1 MLSSPLFLSLAS
13 VFTLLGLAL
22 VSIAIST
29 DNWTEVQVNRR
40 EIINAFKR
48 EPELSLR
55 LQNAF
60 GHNIIYFSRNYGL
73 FHTCFPDTVP
83 QEIGSFSKFSSPC
96 IWNNE
101 FNPPE
106 AKKDHFSTPEWYRL
120 YAYRSSIICY
130 GAGIIV
136 VVLSLITGILGCWN
150 RSKKLI
156 ITTAVLLLIA
166 SLAMCL
172 AMMGWHYVAYSERYL
187 LDMEPYYKSWESV
200 LKITSRHN
208 YGWSY
213 IVSWIGIAFL
223 MLGSIFMFW
232 AYVAVKREEEMAL
245 SAKHGAY
252 LMPNYYDK
260 GAGAIV
266 PYGYGTY
273 AGYGTYPYYNQYN
286 TAGYYGYMT
295 YGR

>member
-22 VSIAIST
+22 VSIAVST
-29 DNWTEVQVNRR
+29 DSWTEVTVNRR
-40 EIINAFKR
+40 EILNAFKR

-60 GHNIIYFSRNYGL
+60 GHNVLYFSRTYGL

-83 QEIGSFSKFSSPC
+83 QDIGSFSKFNAPC

-106 AKKDHFSTPEWYRL
+106 AKREHYTNGEWYRL

-130 GAGIIV
+130 AAGIVV

-150 RSKKLI
+150 RSRKLV
-156 ITTAVLLLIA
+156 ITTAILLLIA
-166 SLAMCL
+166 ALAMCL
-172 AMMGWHYVAYSERYL
+172 SMIGWHYVAYSERYS
-187 LDMEPYYKSWESV
+187 LDMEPYYKSWEPV
-200 LKITSRHN
+200 LKLTSRYN

-213 IVSWIGIAFL
+213 IVSWVGIAFL
-223 MLGSIFMFW
+223 MLGSVFMFW
-232 AYVAVKREEEMAL
+232 SYVAVKREEEMAL

-260 GAGAIV
+260 GAGAVV

-273 AGYGTYPYYNQYN
+273 GDYGTYPYYNQYN